1 MKKYIYDHA
10 QSLSVKFIFLIVF
23 ISLVIPQVSHGANVL
38 VSAGT
43 NITVTPLTGV
53 QFTFS
58 DVVLG
63 GVLSVTLTK
72 NPAPPTDFRLSSV
85 ETYDTNFSG
94 ALGGP
99 VTICI
104 NYSQYGLD
112 GGNEPNLKL
121 LQLENA
127 AWKEITTS
135 IDMTNDTICGVTS
148 FLEGALYMTRP
159 ATIVGY
165 SPLWHG
171 MTLVSLTLAGGYM
184 LRRTRP

>member
-1 MKKYIYDHA
+1 MEKYIYDHA
-10 QSLSVKFIFLIVF
+10 QSFSIKFIFLILSIF
-23 ISLVIPQVSHGANVL
+23 LVIPQVSHGANVI

-43 NITVTPLTGV
+43 NITVSPLTGV

-72 NPAPPTDFRLSSV
+72 NPAPPSDLRLNSV
-85 ETYDTNFSG
+85 QTYDTNFSG
-94 ALGGP
+94 ALDGP

-104 NYSQYGLD
+104 NYTQYGVS

-135 IDMTNDTICGVTS
+135 LDMTNDTICGVTS
-148 FLEGALYMTRP
+148 FLEGALYMTHP
-159 ATIVGY
+159 ATTVGY

-184 LRRTRP
+184 LRRKRK